1 MRGSNSVIEY
11 KLWSCN
17 VLITDWFWRD
27 INKPPLHLSWS
38 TFVQCANTIANK
50 DFKWILVGT
59 QAVHECNLDCLRQ
72 QNGISDI
79 CPISAGCVIWYI
91 LPLGEKATGMA
102 VSVIFAT
109 VRWREKKAVG
119 QLKGSSRSYNILH
132 PLCSLPLER
141 LHRGP
146 FGRDG
151 LPFSLHS
158 LWKLQRNADLH
169 GKTVLHA
176 KLQHSGEV

>member
-1 MRGSNSVIEY
+1 MSGSNSVIEY

-17 VLITDWFWRD
+17 VFINDWFWRD
-27 INKPPLHLSWS
+27 INQSLLHLSRS
-38 TFVQCANTIANK
+38 TFFQCANTVANK
-50 DFKWILVGT
+50 DVKLIFVGT
-59 QAVHECNLDCLRQ
+59 QADCLRQ
-72 QNGISDI
+72 QNCISDI
-79 CPISAGCVIWYI
+79 CRLHHLIHATAGNTHW
-91 LPLGEKATGMA
+91 GEKATGMA
-102 VSVIFAT
+102 VSVIF
-109 VRWREKKAVG
+109 VKVWWSEKKAVG